1 MSDAY
6 NDALDK
12 FLFDTMRVKEELD
25 ETRQFVEDYLKVRD
39 NHIWETR
46 EGKKIPV
53 SKMENSHLKN
63 TIRYLERRENQLAK
77 EEEQVICLHWIN
89 IFKCELKF
97 RSIGAKEREL
107 ERKNML
113 YNDIIAIL

>member
-6 NDALDK
+6 NDALDR
-12 FLFDTMRVKEELD
+12 FLFDSMRVKEELD

-39 NHIWETR
+39 NYIWKTR

-53 SKMENSHLKN
+53 SKMENGHLKN
-63 TIRYLERRENQLAK
+63 TIRYLQRYEDQLAK
-77 EEEQVICLHWIN
+77 DWVH

-97 RSIGAKEREL
+97 RKISQQERML
-107 ERKNML
+107 ERKHEF
-113 YNDIIAIL
+113 YEEIIAIL